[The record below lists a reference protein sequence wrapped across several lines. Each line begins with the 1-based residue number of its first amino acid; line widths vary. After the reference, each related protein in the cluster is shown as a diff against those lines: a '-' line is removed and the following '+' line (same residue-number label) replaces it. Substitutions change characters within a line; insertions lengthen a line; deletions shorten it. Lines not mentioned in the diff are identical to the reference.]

1 MFSRGQFSIEMFF
14 AFTFAI
20 LLVFWF
26 INYIDLFSS
35 VSDKVPIQV
44 SQRIIARDIA
54 KIVNGVCSYSTV
66 RGDDALGIRTLISP
80 PCLQQKRDSLFYNLS
95 VGTDGKTLMVFNS
108 LTNYTASMKANCKIE
123 VIANLTRC
131 TANSFLCIYKDMSIA
146 SPMVVVTDQIGE
158 CL

>member
-1 MFSRGQFSIEMFF
+1 MINRGQFSIEMFF

-35 VSDKVPIQV
+35 VADKVPIQV
-44 SQRIIARDIA
+44 SQRIIARDIV
-54 KIVNGVCSYSTV
+54 KIVNSVCSYSHV
-66 RGDDALGIRTLISP
+66 QGDSTIGIRALISP

-95 VGTDGKTLMVFNS
+95 VGADKKTLTLFNS
-108 LTNYTASMKANCKIE
+108 LTNFTASIGANCEIQ
-123 VIANLTRC
+123 VNANLTRC
-131 TANSFLCIYKDMSIA
+131 TTNSFLCIYKDMDLV
-146 SPMVVVTDQIGE
+146 SPKVIVTDQIGE